1 MEEAGFGLNTDILE
15 TNLINILLLIG
26 LLFISFADTVK
37 TGLKDREAEILANLD
52 SAANKLIGANYS
64 YKESLA
70 KFVYLKTKAI
80 EVQEEKL
87 VQLRNIREQSVKQF
101 EPYLDNEIE
110 AVKKISL
117 GQYSSFDVALISGI
131 FQVYK
136 DYAKTKKK

>member
-80 EVQEEKL
+80 EVQQEKL
-87 VQLRNIREQSVKQF
+87 IQLKNIREQSVKQF
-101 EPYLDNEIE
+101 EPYLEGEIE
-110 AVKKISL
+110 AVKKVSL
-117 GQYSSFDVALISGI
+117 GQYSSFDGALVSGI

-136 DYAKTKKK
+136 NYAKSKKK